1 MLRKRKDFNLD
12 SSTLIK
18 QFKISIIFYSVQWLA
33 KVFKLSKF
41 KISNES
47 KSATI
52 IVTMFVEQFEFQT
65 NLRIYIYI
73 S

>member
-1 MLRKRKDFNLD
+1 MLRKRKDFNLN

>member
-52 IVTMFVEQFEFQT
+52 IVTMVVEQFEFQT